1 MKGGILMK
9 IVKEKVEI
17 VDRINGQK
25 ILEKLEKIGRVSHKS
40 EDKISKGS
48 AEKFIKKLI
57 QLKHESVL
65 EHEKITVKII
75 CDRGISH
82 EIVRHRI
89 ASYTQ
94 ESTRYCAYKELEII
108 LPEEIR
114 KNKKAKELFLNQ
126 MKQIEESYLSL
137 LKLGISPEISRNI
150 LPHALK
156 TEIYCTFNLREWR
169 HIFEL
174 RCSASAH
181 SQIRRIFLEILRIF
195 QKKIPVI
202 FDDFVIDQEKGIAL
216 KTS

>member
-1 MKGGILMK
+1 MK
-9 IVKEKVEI
+9 IKKEKVEI

-25 ILEKLEKIGRVSHKS
+25 ILEKLERIGRISHKS
-40 EDKISKGS
+40 EEKISKGS
-48 AEKFIKKLI
+48 AEKFIKKLL

-65 EHEKITVKII
+65 EHEKITVKIV

-108 LPEEIR
+108 LPQEI
-114 KNKKAKELFLNQ
+114 KDNKEAKKLFLESI
-126 MKQIEESYLSL
+126 KQIEKNYLELLSL
-137 LKLGISPEISRNI
+137 GIKPEIARNI

-156 TEIYCTFNLREWR
+156 TELYCTFNLREWR

-174 RCSASAH
+174 RCSENAH
-181 SQIRRIFLEILRIF
+181 PQIRRIFLKILKIF

-202 FDDFVIDQEKGIAL
+202 FDDFIIDESKKVAKKQNF
-216 KTS
+216 

>member
-114 KNKKAKELFLNQ
+114 KNKKAKKLFLNQ

-181 SQIRRIFLEILRIF
+181 PQIRRIFLEILRIF

>member
-1 MKGGILMK
+1 MK
-9 IVKEKVEI
+9 IKKEKVEI

-25 ILEKLEKIGRVSHKS
+25 ILEKLERIGRISHKS
-40 EDKISKGS
+40 EEKISKGS
-48 AEKFIKKLI
+48 AEKFIKKLL

-65 EHEKITVKII
+65 EHEKITVKIV

-108 LPEEIR
+108 LPQEI
-114 KNKKAKELFLNQ
+114 KDNKEAKKLFLESI
-126 MKQIEESYLSL
+126 KQIEKNYLELLSL
-137 LKLGISPEISRNI
+137 GIKPEIARNI

-156 TEIYCTFNLREWR
+156 TELYCTFNLREWR

-174 RCSASAH
+174 RCSENAH
-181 SQIRRIFLEILRIF
+181 PQIRRIFLKILKIF
-195 QKKIPVI
+195 QKKFPVI
-202 FDDFVIDQEKGIAL
+202 FDDFIIDESKKVAKKQNF
-216 KTS
+216 

>member
-1 MKGGILMK
+1 MK
-9 IVKEKVEI
+9 IKKEKVEI

-25 ILEKLEKIGRVSHKS
+25 ILEKLERIGRVSHKS
-40 EDKISKGS
+40 EEKISKGS
-48 AEKFIKKLI
+48 AEKFIKKLLH
-57 QLKHESVL
+57 LKHESVL
-65 EHEKITVKII
+65 EHEKITVKIV

-108 LPEEIR
+108 LPQEI
-114 KNKKAKELFLNQ
+114 KDNKEAKKLFLESI
-126 MKQIEESYLSL
+126 KQIEKNYLELLSL
-137 LKLGISPEISRNI
+137 GIKPEIARNI

-156 TEIYCTFNLREWR
+156 TELYCTFNLREWR

-174 RCSASAH
+174 RCSENAH
-181 SQIRRIFLEILRIF
+181 PQIRRIFLKILKIF

-202 FDDFVIDQEKGIAL
+202 FDDFIIDESKKVAKKQNF
-216 KTS
+216 

>member
-1 MKGGILMK
+1 MK
-9 IVKEKVEI
+9 IKKEKVEI

-25 ILEKLEKIGRVSHKS
+25 ILEKLERIGRISHKS
-40 EDKISKGS
+40 EEKISKGS
-48 AEKFIKKLI
+48 AEKFIKKLL

-65 EHEKITVKII
+65 EHEKITVKIV

-108 LPEEIR
+108 LPQEI
-114 KNKKAKELFLNQ
+114 KDNKEAKKLFLESI
-126 MKQIEESYLSL
+126 KQIEKNYLELVS
-137 LKLGISPEISRNI
+137 LGIKPEIARNI

-156 TEIYCTFNLREWR
+156 TELYCTFNLREWR

-174 RCSASAH
+174 RCSENAH
-181 SQIRRIFLEILRIF
+181 PQIRRIFLKILKIF

-202 FDDFVIDQEKGIAL
+202 FDDFIIDESKKVAKKQNF
-216 KTS
+216 